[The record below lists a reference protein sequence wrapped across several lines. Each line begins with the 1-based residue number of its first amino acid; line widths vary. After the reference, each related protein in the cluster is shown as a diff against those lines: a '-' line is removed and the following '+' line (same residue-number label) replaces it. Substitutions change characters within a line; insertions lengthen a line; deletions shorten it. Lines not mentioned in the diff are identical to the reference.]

1 MARQTAAHG
10 GGEAHGKP
18 QAAGSSIDQ
27 FEDDAGNLPQFGEHS
42 SPRDASESSLIDPES
57 GVKRGL
63 KNRHLSMMALA
74 GIIGPGLLVGAGGA
88 LNNGGPASLLIG
100 FAVIGI
106 IAFSIMQSLG
116 EVTTLFPGG
125 GSFVSLAER
134 MVDKSFSVAVG
145 WNYFIIWAAVLANE
159 YNVICSILT
168 YWVPRVPLWGFFL
181 ILWFLFTAFQLL
193 GVEAFGEA
201 EFWLALF
208 KILGLV
214 AYFVFSIVYAA
225 GGLAGQKEPLGFH
238 YWHDPGAFNGNGFRG
253 VAVVFVF
260 CSTFYAGVE
269 SIAVAATETRNPGIA
284 VPQAIRQVF
293 WRIIFVYMGSALFF
307 GITCPANAD
316 GLVNGGAKA
325 LQSPMTIAI
334 QNAGWAGGQLF
345 KDPSVR
351 ALTTNAEPLGV
362 HLINAFILITCLS
375 AVNSSI
381 YIGSRTIL
389 YMAQSGKAPRFIGWT
404 NRQGVPIWAIVF
416 TNAVGSISMMN
427 VSTGASR
434 AYGYI
439 VNLSG
444 VSTFLVWGSISLI
457 HIRFRQAWTSQGRS
471 ISEIPFK
478 GLFYPF
484 IAYFGL
490 TANIFLALVQGW
502 TTLSPFQTGPFV
514 DAYILLPLFGIIYL
528 VCKLYWRGS
537 DKLKRNWEI
546 DLDSGR
552 RTDLDRKGIIQ
563 QDEALSENTNRPMW
577 KKMWNAV

>member
-1 MARQTAAHG
+1 MFWRPQSTEKSHVEPGAGDSSADNHDDEIANTPFNTYGSHHDV
-10 GGEAHGKP
+10 GET
-18 QAAGSSIDQ
+18 
-27 FEDDAGNLPQFGEHS
+27 
-42 SPRDASESSLIDPES
+42 SLIDPDS

-63 KNRHLSMMALA
+63 ENRHLSMMALA

-100 FAVIGI
+100 FGVIGI
-106 IAFSIMQSLG
+106 IAFAIMQSLG

-159 YNVICSILT
+159 YNVICGILT
-168 YWVPRVPLWGFFL
+168 YWTPHVPLWGFFL
-181 ILWFLFTAFQLL
+181 ILWSLFTAFQLL

-208 KILGLV
+208 KILGLS
-214 AYFVFSIVYAA
+214 AYFIFSIVYAA
-225 GGLAGQKEPLGFH
+225 GGLIGQTDSLGFR

-260 CSTFYAGVE
+260 CSTFYAGIE
-269 SIAVAATETRNPGIA
+269 SVAVAATETRNPGVA

-307 GITCPANAD
+307 GITCPADAD
-316 GLVNGGAKA
+316 GLINGGAKA

-334 QNAGWAGGQLF
+334 QIAGWNGG
-345 KDPSVR
+345 K
-351 ALTTNAEPLGV
+351 LTPLNDS
-362 HLINAFILITCLS
+362 I
-375 AVNSSI
+375 NSSI
-381 YIGSRTIL
+381 YIGSRTVL
-389 YMAQSGKAPRFIGWT
+389 YMAQSGKAPKFLGRT
-404 NRQGVPIWAIVF
+404 NKRGVPVWAIVL

-427 VSTGASR
+427 VSTGASK

-444 VSTFLVWGSISLI
+444 VSTFLVWGSISFI
-457 HIRFRQAWTSQGRS
+457 HIRFRRAWIAQNRNLNG
-471 ISEIPFK
+471 IPFK
-478 GLFYPF
+478 SMFYPF
-484 IAYFGL
+484 LAYFGL
-490 TANIFLALVQGW
+490 VANVFLAVVQGW
-502 TTLSPFQTGPFV
+502 TTLSPFNASNFV
-514 DAYILLPLFGIIYL
+514 DAYILLPLFGFIYL
-528 VCKLYWRGS
+528 VGKLYWGS
-537 DKLKRNWEI
+537 SDQLKRSWDI

-552 RTDLDRKGIIQ
+552 RTDLDDKGIMP
-563 QDEALSENTNRPMW
+563 EEEPCVGSSKASTWRRA
-577 KKMWNAV
+577 WNLL

>member
-1 MARQTAAHG
+1 MFDRRKNSRDGDKLSG
-10 GGEAHGKP
+10 GP
-18 QAAGSSIDQ
+18 QAANAYN
-27 FEDDAGNLPQFGEHS
+27 DDAAPRYGAIE
-42 SPRDASESSLIDPES
+42 SPSLEAHDDSLMDPES

-88 LNNGGPASLLIG
+88 LNSGGPASLIIG
-100 FAVIGI
+100 FAIIGF
-106 IAFSIMQSLG
+106 IAFAIMQSLG

-145 WNYFIIWAAVLANE
+145 WNYFIIWATVLANE

-168 YWVPRVPLWGFFL
+168 YWAPRVPLWGFFL
-181 ILWFLFTAFQLL
+181 ILWTVFTGFQLL

-208 KILGLV
+208 KILGLT
-214 AYFVFSIVYAA
+214 AYFIFSIVYAA
-225 GGLAGQKEPLGFH
+225 GGLVGQSEPLGFR
-238 YWHDPGAFNGNGFRG
+238 YWNDPGAFNNNGFRG
-253 VAVVFVF
+253 VAVVFIF

-269 SIAVAATETRNPGIA
+269 SVAVAATETRNPGVA

-307 GITCPANAD
+307 GITCPADAE

-334 QNAGWAGGQLF
+334 QNAGWQG
-345 KDPSVR
+345 
-351 ALTTNAEPLGV
+351 GV
-362 HLINAFILITCLS
+362 HLINAFIFITCVS
-375 AVNSSI
+375 AINSSI

-404 NRQGVPIWAIVF
+404 NKMGVPVWAIII
-416 TNAVGSISMMN
+416 TNAFGAIAMMN
-427 VSTGASR
+427 VSTGASK

-444 VSTFLVWGSISLI
+444 VSTFLVWGSISFI
-457 HIRFRQAWTSQGRS
+457 HIRFRRAWAMQNRD
-471 ISEIPFK
+471 INKVPFK
-478 GLFYPF
+478 SMWYPF
-484 IAYFGL
+484 IAYFGVFA
-490 TANIFLALVQGW
+490 TGFLALVQGW
-502 TTLSPFQTGPFV
+502 TKLSPFDAAGFV
-514 DAYILLPLFGIIYL
+514 DAYILLPLFAIIYV
-528 VCKLYWRGS
+528 VCKLYWRGQ
-537 DKLKRNWEI
+537 DKFKRSWEI

-552 RTDLDRKGIIQ
+552 RTDLDNKGIVPE
-563 QDEALSENTNRPMW
+563 DESLVQAKVPFW
-577 KKMWNAV
+577 KKLWKSV

>member
-1 MARQTAAHG
+1 MSQHSRKTAAMVAA
-10 GGEAHGKP
+10 EP
-18 QAAGSSIDQ
+18 QLDYGSIDNYDQ
-27 FEDDAGNLPQFGEHS
+27 EPGHPRSSGSVSGEGRS
-42 SPRDASESSLIDPES
+42 IDPDS

-74 GIIGPGLLVGAGGA
+74 GIIGPGLLVGSGGA
-88 LNNGGPASLLIG
+88 LSNGGPASLLIG
-100 FAVIGI
+100 FGVIGI

-116 EVTTLFPGG
+116 EITTLFPAG

-168 YWVPRVPLWGFFL
+168 YWVPKVPLWGFF
-181 ILWFLFTAFQLL
+181 IIFWVVFLAFQLL

-208 KILGLV
+208 KVLGLT
-214 AYFVFSIVYAA
+214 AYFVFAIIYAA
-225 GGLAGQKEPLGFH
+225 GGLIGQKEALGFQ
-238 YWHDPGAFNGNGFRG
+238 YWHDPGAFNGHGFRG
-253 VAVVFVF
+253 VATVFVF

-269 SIAVAATETRNPGIA
+269 SVAVAATETRNPGVA
-284 VPQAIRQVF
+284 VPQAVRQIF

-307 GITCPANAD
+307 GLTCPANAD
-316 GLVNGGAKA
+316 GLVNGTAKA
-325 LQSPMTIAI
+325 LKSPMTIAI
-334 QNAGWAGGQLF
+334 QNAGWQG
-345 KDPSVR
+345 
-351 ALTTNAEPLGV
+351 GV

-389 YMAQSGKAPRFIGWT
+389 YMAQSGKAPRFLGRT
-404 NRQGVPIWAIVF
+404 DKRGVPVWAIVL

-427 VSTGASR
+427 VSTGAAK
-434 AYGYI
+434 AYSYI

-457 HIRFRQAWTSQGRS
+457 HIRFRRAWAAQDRKLSDL
-471 ISEIPFK
+471 PFQSM
-478 GLFYPF
+478 FYPY

-490 TANIFLALVQGW
+490 AANVFLALVQGW
-502 TTLSPFQTGPFV
+502 TTLSPFDAGAFV
-514 DAYILLPLFGIIYL
+514 DAYILLPLFGVIYL
-528 VCKLYWRGS
+528 VCKLYWGGEDKIKGS
-537 DKLKRNWEI
+537 REI

-552 RTDLDRKGIIQ
+552 RTDLDSKSGVLEEEHVGERQKAPVWK
-563 QDEALSENTNRPMW
+563 ALW
-577 KKMWNAV
+577 AAF

>member
-1 MARQTAAHG
+1 MASRSHKAAD
-10 GGEAHGKP
+10 EA
-18 QAAGSSIDQ
+18 AAESHQDDGSIDRH
-27 FEDDAGNLPQFGEHS
+27 DDELGHARFHGHATRHDGDVSDGRLM
-42 SPRDASESSLIDPES
+42 DPDS

-88 LNNGGPASLLIG
+88 LSNGGPASLLIG
-100 FAVIGI
+100 FSVIGL

-116 EVTTLFPGG
+116 EVTTLFPAG

-181 ILWFLFTAFQLL
+181 IFWVIFTGFQLL

-208 KILGLV
+208 KILGLT
-214 AYFVFSIVYAA
+214 AYFIFSIIYAA
-225 GGLAGQKEPLGFH
+225 GGLVGQKEPLGFQ
-238 YWHDPGAFNGNGFRG
+238 YWHDPGAFNGKGFRG
-253 VAVVFVF
+253 VATVFVF

-269 SIAVAATETRNPGIA
+269 SVAVAATETRNPGVA
-284 VPQAIRQVF
+284 VPQAVRQIF
-293 WRIIFVYMGSALFF
+293 WRIIFVYLGSAFFF
-307 GITCPANAD
+307 GITCPANAEE
-316 GLVNGGAKA
+316 LVNGGAKA

-334 QNAGWAGGQLF
+334 QTAGWQG
-345 KDPSVR
+345 
-351 ALTTNAEPLGV
+351 GV

-381 YIGSRTIL
+381 YIGSRTIF
-389 YMAQSGKAPRFIGWT
+389 YMAQSGKAPRFVGKT
-404 NRQGVPIWAIVF
+404 DKRGVPIWAIVI

-427 VSTGASR
+427 VSTGASK
-434 AYGYI
+434 AYSYI

-457 HIRFRQAWTSQGRS
+457 HIRFRRAWVAQDRKL
-471 ISEIPFK
+471 SELPFK
-478 GLFYPF
+478 AMWYPYV
-484 IAYFGL
+484 AYFGL
-490 TANIFLALVQGW
+490 GANILLALVQGW
-502 TTLSPFQTGPFV
+502 TTLSPFDAGAFV
-514 DAYILLPLFGIIYL
+514 DAYILLPLFGVIYL
-528 VCKLYWRGS
+528 ACKLYWRGS
-537 DKLKRNWEI
+537 DNMKHSWEI

-552 RTDLDRKGIIQ
+552 RTDLDGGSIVLE
-563 QDEALSENTNRPMW
+563 DEHVGEGQEVPAW
-577 KKMWNAV
+577 KRIWAVL